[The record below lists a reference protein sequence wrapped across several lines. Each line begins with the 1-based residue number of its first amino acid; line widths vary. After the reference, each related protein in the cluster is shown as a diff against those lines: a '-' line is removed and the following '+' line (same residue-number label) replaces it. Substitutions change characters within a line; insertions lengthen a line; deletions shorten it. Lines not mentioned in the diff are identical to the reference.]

1 MIAKPIR
8 LAHLV
13 SHPIQYFAPL
23 YRELATRPEIDLTV
37 YFYSDAT
44 AGEFHDAGF
53 GRSVVWDTPL
63 LGGYEHRFLPSARRT
78 GISGGFLKRPNIDI
92 VQAIARERYDAMWV
106 HGYAHM
112 TTWLAAAA
120 AQARGTKV
128 LIRDDQTLLHG
139 RPAHRQ
145 ALKTVALRSLYARAY
160 GLYPG
165 QQSRRYF
172 RRYGMAPERLYRAR
186 YSVDNAYF
194 RARATELALRRAE
207 VRAAFG
213 ITNDAPVVLFC
224 GKLIDKKQPLALLEA
239 FGRVR
244 ADQPCWLLIAG
255 DGELR
260 GAAEATITRHNVP
273 NVKLAGFLNQ
283 SQLPEAYAAADMLVL
298 PSKLHETWGHV
309 VNEAMNFGLP
319 IVVSDKVGCAN
330 ELVEHGGNGFIVPH
344 NNVSALADAIAAL
357 VRDPE
362 QRAAFG
368 ARSRAIIE
376 QCGPEQSADDIVAAC
391 LAATGRA
398 VTVPALLAA

>member
-1 MIAKPIR
+1 MSTKPIR

-44 AGEFHDAGF
+44 TREFHDAGF
-53 GRSVVWDTPL
+53 GRSVAWDTPL
-63 LGGYEHRFLPSARRT
+63 LGGYEHRFLPSASRT

-112 TTWLAAAA
+112 TTWLAAIA
-120 AQARGTKV
+120 AQARGTKM
-128 LIRDDQTLLHG
+128 LIRDEQTLLHG
-139 RPAHRQ
+139 RSAHKR
-145 ALKTVALRSLYARAY
+145 ALKSVALRWLYAGAY
-160 GLYPG
+160 GLYLG
-165 QQSRRYF
+165 EQSRLYF
-172 RRYGMAPERLYRAR
+172 RRYGMARERLFRAR

-194 RARATELALRRAE
+194 RARATELAPRRTE
-207 VRAAFG
+207 VRAALG
-213 ITNDAPVVLFC
+213 ITDDAPVVLFC
-224 GKLIDKKQPLALLEA
+224 GKLIDKKQPLALIEA
-239 FGRVR
+239 FARVR
-244 ADQPCWLLIAG
+244 ADQPSWLLIAG

-260 GAAEATITRHNVP
+260 GAIEEAVTRHNVP

-298 PSKLHETWGHV
+298 PSKLHETWGLV

-330 ELVEHGGNGFIVPH
+330 ELVEHGRNGFIVPH
-344 NNVSALADAIAAL
+344 DSVSALADAIAEL
-357 VRDPE
+357 VRRPE
-362 QRAAFG
+362 LRAQFG
-368 ARSRAIIE
+368 ARSSTIIE
-376 QCGPEQSADDIVAAC
+376 QYGPEQSADDIVAAC
-391 LAATGRA
+391 FAATGRA
-398 VTVPALLAA
+398 AKVESLLAA